1 MCASSRRAWW
11 ESSAE
16 APLFAH
22 HTRSSSSLP
31 RTRLLWCTTRRHAA
45 SATAQFI
52 SASRRPRTSSVV
64 RGRRFLLRTVLGLPR
79 WGTLA
84 RPLSPSLE
92 MPAVFGRQVPILA
105 CPCCDSGASSA
116 SAFENTGCCGKK
128 RTAFAE
134 KSTVFRANSP
144 TFHENKQRPP
154 KKAVKRNFKLPSAD
168 LDVPHFP
175 LTGRSVE
182 GRNSPLSGSERAR
195 FAADRPLSAKR
206 HRTSAHPLLLF
217 SLSLPTNP
225 KNQEACSLPLPH
237 IHRKSTPNGA
247 LLRPK
252 HQVKRNLSNKIPYY
266 NACFS
271 KIHLLP
277 LQHIQYNKAA
287 FPNGRRIV

>member
-1 MCASSRRAWW
+1 M
-11 ESSAE
+11 
-16 APLFAH
+16 
-22 HTRSSSSLP
+22 
-31 RTRLLWCTTRRHAA
+31 RTT
-45 SATAQFI
+45 
-52 SASRRPRTSSVV
+52 P
-64 RGRRFLLRTVLGLPR
+64 G
-79 WGTLA
+79 A
-84 RPLSPSLE
+84 RPLCPAPGSRGARRADTQRLLPRDFSPRLVALAPPRWCGGGVFCCAPRLDYHVGPLLLDRCPGPSKYPPCSAGKRPISL
-92 MPAVFGRQVPILA
+92 AHAATRGT
-105 CPCCDSGASSA
+105 SSA
-116 SAFENTGCCGKK
+116 SACENMGCCGKK

-144 TFHENKQRPP
+144 TFHEDKQRAK
-154 KKAVKRNFKLPSAD
+154 KKAVKRNFKFPSAD

-206 HRTSAHPLLLF
+206 HRTSAHPPPLF
-217 SLSLPTNP
+217 ALSLLTNP